1 MSLTHSPAFAKGPL
15 WTLRSMKLTE
25 EMHNW
30 LRTYVDFAGGAVH
43 SSEAEGQ
50 VIHVVFDGGGV
61 GSLQLG
67 ARL

>member
-1 MSLTHSPAFAKGPL
+1 M
-15 WTLRSMKLTE
+15 
-25 EMHNW
+25 
-30 LRTYVDFAGGAVH
+30 DFTGSAVH

-67 ARL
+67 CRL